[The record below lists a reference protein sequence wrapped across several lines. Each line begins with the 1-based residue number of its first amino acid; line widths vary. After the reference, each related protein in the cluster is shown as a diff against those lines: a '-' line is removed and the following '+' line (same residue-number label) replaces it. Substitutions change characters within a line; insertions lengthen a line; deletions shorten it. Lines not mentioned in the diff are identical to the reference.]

1 MFQILFHFLQHTIEE
16 NGTFISF
23 TLLPNFI
30 SRVMRISYSLKFIDQ
45 DDMQTFF
52 FLVHFQSKSKKG
64 ERISVQVE
72 QIY

>member
-52 FLVHFQSKSKKG
+52 LMHFQSKSKKG